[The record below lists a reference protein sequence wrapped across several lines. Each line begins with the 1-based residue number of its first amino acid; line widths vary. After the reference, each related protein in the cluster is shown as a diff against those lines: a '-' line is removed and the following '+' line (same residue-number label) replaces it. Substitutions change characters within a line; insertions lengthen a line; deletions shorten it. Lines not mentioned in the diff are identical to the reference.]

1 MNVRDKFKRPIK
13 DLRISV
19 IDKCNFRCP
28 YCMPKE
34 IFGERYQFLKNN
46 ELLSFEEIYEITK
59 IFAKIGVEKLR
70 ITGGEPLLRKDLNLL
85 IKDLKSIDNI
95 KEIAL
100 TTNGFLLKKHAQS
113 LKESGLD
120 RLTVSLDSLNSDS
133 YKKLNGQ
140 NLDLNKTLESIEFA
154 NHMGFENIKINTV
167 VMKGINED
175 QIIKLAEFGR
185 KNNLIIRYI
194 EYMDVGNINGWKPEN
209 VVSAKEI
216 IKTIEKK
223 YKLTPLESNYYGEVA
238 SRYGFEDGVG
248 EIGIIS
254 SVSKPFCA
262 DCTRSRI
269 TADGL
274 MYTCLFTN
282 KGHDLR
288 TQIRKNSLE
297 DLEDYIKQIWINRS
311 DQYSVL
317 RSLGK
322 LDSEKV
328 EMFKIGG

>member
-194 EYMDVGNINGWKPEN
+194 EYMDVGNINGWKPED

-288 TQIRKNSLE
+288 TQIRKNSLK

>member
-113 LKESGLD
+113 LRESGLD

-154 NHMGFENIKINTV
+154 NYVGFENIKINTV
-167 VMKGINED
+167 VMKGVNED

-194 EYMDVGNINGWKPEN
+194 EYMDVGNINGWKPED

-216 IKTIEKK
+216 IKTIETK
-223 YKLTPLESNYYGEVA
+223 YKLIPLESNYYGEVA
-238 SRYGFEDGVG
+238 SRYGFEDGIG

-274 MYTCLFTN
+274 IYTCLFTN
-282 KGHDLR
+282 KGYDLR
-288 TQIRKNSLE
+288 TQIRKNSLK

>member
-113 LKESGLD
+113 LKDSGLD

-154 NHMGFENIKINTV
+154 NSVGFENIKINTV

-185 KNNLIIRYI
+185 KNKLIIRYI
-194 EYMDVGNINGWKPEN
+194 EYMDVGNINGWKPED

-216 IKTIEKK
+216 IQTIEKK
-223 YKLTPLESNYYGEVA
+223 HNLISLESNYYGEVA
-238 SRYGFEDGVG
+238 SRYGFEDGIG

-288 TQIRKNSLE
+288 TQIRKNSLK

>member
-154 NHMGFENIKINTV
+154 NYVGFENIKINTV
-167 VMKGINED
+167 VMKGVNED

-194 EYMDVGNINGWKPEN
+194 EYMDVGNINGWKPED

-216 IKTIEKK
+216 IKIIEKK
-223 YKLTPLESNYYGEVA
+223 YKLSPLESNYYGEVA

-254 SVSKPFCA
+254 SVSKPFCS

-288 TQIRKNSLE
+288 TQIRKNSLK

>member
-194 EYMDVGNINGWKPEN
+194 EYMDVGNINGWKPED

>member
-59 IFAKIGVEKLR
+59 IFANIGVEKLR

-100 TTNGFLLKKHAQS
+100 TTNGFLLQKHAQS

-194 EYMDVGNINGWKPEN
+194 EYMDVGNINGWKPED

-238 SRYGFEDGVG
+238 SRYGFEDGIG

>member
-1 MNVRDKFKRPIK
+1 
-13 DLRISV
+13 
-19 IDKCNFRCP
+19 
-28 YCMPKE
+28 MPKE

-46 ELLSFEEIYEITK
+46 ELLTFEEIYEITK
-59 IFAKIGVEKLR
+59 IFSKMGVEKLR
-70 ITGGEPLLRKDLNLL
+70 ITGGEPLLRKDLAKL
-85 IKDLKSIDNI
+85 ISKLKSINEI

-100 TTNGFLLKKHAQS
+100 TTNGFLLKKFAQP
-113 LKESGLD
+113 LKDSGLD
-120 RLTVSLDSLNSDS
+120 RLTVSLDSLNSES
-133 YKKLNGQ
+133 YKELNGQ

-154 NHMGFENIKINTV
+154 KYLGFENIKINTV

-175 QIIKLAEFGR
+175 QIINLAEFGR
-185 KNNLIIRYI
+185 KNNLIVRYI
-194 EYMDVGNINGWKPEN
+194 EYMDVGNINGWKPED
-209 VVSAKEI
+209 VVNAEEI
-216 IKTIEKK
+216 IRIIEKK
-223 YKLTPLESNYYGEVA
+223 YKLNPIGSNYYGEVA
-238 SRYGFEDGVG
+238 RRYSFEDGKG

-269 TADGL
+269 TADGM

-288 TQIRKNSLE
+288 SSIRNSNIE
-297 DLEDYIKQIWINRS
+297 DVEQFIKGIWQNRS

>member
-1 MNVRDKFKRPIK
+1 MKEKKFNWGESSDWYRTQI
-13 DLRISV
+13 
-19 IDKCNFRCP
+19 N
-28 YCMPKE
+28 KE

-194 EYMDVGNINGWKPEN
+194 EYMDVGNINGWKPED

>member
-154 NHMGFENIKINTV
+154 NYVGFENIKINTV

-194 EYMDVGNINGWKPEN
+194 EYMDVGNINGWKPED

-216 IKTIEKK
+216 IKVIEKK
-223 YKLTPLESNYYGEVA
+223 YKLSPLESNYYGEVA

-254 SVSKPFCA
+254 SVSKPFCS

-288 TQIRKNSLE
+288 TQIRKNSLK

>member
-1 MNVRDKFKRPIK
+1 M
-13 DLRISV
+13 
-19 IDKCNFRCP
+19 
-28 YCMPKE
+28 
-34 IFGERYQFLKNN
+34 
-46 ELLSFEEIYEITK
+46 
-59 IFAKIGVEKLR
+59 
-70 ITGGEPLLRKDLNLL
+70 

-113 LKESGLD
+113 LKDSGLD
-120 RLTVSLDSLNSDS
+120 RITVSLDSLNSDS

-140 NLDLNKTLESIEFA
+140 NLELNKALESIEFA
-154 NHMGFENIKINTV
+154 NSVGFENIKINTV

-185 KNNLIIRYI
+185 KNKLIIRYI
-194 EYMDVGNINGWKPEN
+194 EYMDVGNINGWKPED

-216 IKTIEKK
+216 IQTIEKK
-223 YKLTPLESNYYGEVA
+223 HKLIPLESNYYGEVA
-238 SRYGFEDGVG
+238 SRYGFEDGIG

-288 TQIRKNSLE
+288 TQIRKTSLK

>member
-113 LKESGLD
+113 LRESGLD

-154 NHMGFENIKINTV
+154 NYVGFENIKINTV

-194 EYMDVGNINGWKPEN
+194 EYMDVGNINGWKPED

-216 IKTIEKK
+216 IKVIEKK
-223 YKLTPLESNYYGEVA
+223 YKLSPLESNYYGEVA

-254 SVSKPFCA
+254 SVSKPFCS

-288 TQIRKNSLE
+288 TQIRKNSLK

>member
-113 LKESGLD
+113 LRESGLD

-140 NLDLNKTLESIEFA
+140 NLYLNKTLESIEFA

-194 EYMDVGNINGWKPEN
+194 EYMDVGNINGWKPED

-216 IKTIEKK
+216 IKIIEKK
-223 YKLTPLESNYYGEVA
+223 YKLSPLESNYYGEVA

-254 SVSKPFCA
+254 SVSKPFCS

-288 TQIRKNSLE
+288 TQIRKNSLK